1 MVLSIHATPES
12 HQRLDISHEIVAAM
26 GLEDADV
33 ALTGSVARGVA
44 DDYSDVELM
53 IWVDALPTIESCETL
68 LEDVGLEVDAASAA
82 SMGSITTKSW
92 FAGILIETAWHT
104 RVNLDQQLKT
114 VLSGE
119 NIDHWALV
127 WVWQIVHA
135 LPLNEAATIR
145 QWQRRLRTYPEAL
158 RTALIADG
166 TAAWSEPTWYPLS
179 IANTAVLG
187 ERAAARLGGG
197 MALAGSLHTE
207 LERMLRVLFAINR
220 QWEPDFKWIAHE
232 SERLPLKPPRML
244 ERMDH
249 VFAKASPIERTHL
262 CLRLILDTL
271 QLVPDTYDVSQAKA
285 QVEAALY
292 PDRLLDSREDEAY

>member
-1 MVLSIHATPES
+1 VVLSIHATPES
-12 HQRLDISHEIVAAM
+12 QQRLDIAQEIVAGL
-26 GLEDADV
+26 GLEDADI
-33 ALTGSVARGVA
+33 ALIGAAARGVA
-44 DDYSDVELM
+44 DDYANIELT
-53 IWVDALPTIESCETL
+53 IWLDELPTAEDCETL
-68 LEDVGLEVDAASAA
+68 LEDAGLEVDHTTLESTA
-82 SMGSITTKSW
+82 SITTRSW

-104 RVNLDQQLKT
+104 RANVTQQFKALLNAET
-114 VLSGE
+114 
-119 NIDHWALV
+119 IDRATLV
-127 WVWQIVHA
+127 WVWQIVQA
-135 LPLNEAATIR
+135 VPLTEAALMR

-158 RTALIADG
+158 RTALIVDA

-197 MALAGSLHTE
+197 MALAGSLHVE

-220 QWEPDFKWIAHE
+220 QWEPDFNWIAYE
-232 SERLPLKPPRML
+232 SERLPLKPARML

-271 QLVPDTYDVSQAKA
+271 QLVPDTYDVSQARA